1 MPLTPIPIMTEKG
14 VSVPIAH
21 HLLKGP
27 SISRTPFSST
37 PTLHSTLRNK
47 PPGHKTLATSFKSV
61 ELPRRLNSLNTMTT
75 LSYEPST
82 SSPPPPLALPTTR
95 LPKYKRTSMTPR
107 GLVQTLPGAG
117 TGDSWLTAWEL
128 TATGGVMLRTR
139 LLPVQAQD
147 NEELVRL
154 QVDADTGNLRLLDML
169 LNLDL
174 FLSLAVDRWTACV
187 TH

>member
-1 MPLTPIPIMTEKG
+1 MALMRIPIMTGKG

-27 SISRTPFSST
+27 STPRTPFSST
-37 PTLHSTLRNK
+37 LRNN
-47 PPGHKTLATSFKSV
+47 PPDRKTRATFFKSV
-61 ELPRRLNSLNTMTT
+61 ELL
-75 LSYEPST
+75 
-82 SSPPPPLALPTTR
+82 PPLALPTNR

-117 TGDSWLTAWEL
+117 TRDSWLTAWEL
-128 TATGGVMLRTR
+128 TATGGVMLQTR
-139 LLPVQAQD
+139 LPPAQAQD

-154 QVDADTGNLRLLDML
+154 QVDADTGDLRLVNMF
-169 LNLDL
+169 LNLEL
-174 FLSLAVDRWTACV
+174 FLVLAIDRRTACV